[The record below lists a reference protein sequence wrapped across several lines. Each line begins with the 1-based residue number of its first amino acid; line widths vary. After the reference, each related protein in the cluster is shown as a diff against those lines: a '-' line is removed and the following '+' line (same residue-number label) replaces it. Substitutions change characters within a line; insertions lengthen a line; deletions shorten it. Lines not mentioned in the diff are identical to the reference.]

1 MIIPI
6 VKTDL
11 SPNLHK
17 EAKKC
22 LWYDFMFLVGITVIL
37 ESAMKCSASCFSKIE
52 DKR

>member
-6 VKTDL
+6 VKTDP

-17 EAKKC
+17 EAKKR
-22 LWYDFMFLVGITVIL
+22 LWYNFIFLVGIIVIL

-52 DKR
+52 DGR